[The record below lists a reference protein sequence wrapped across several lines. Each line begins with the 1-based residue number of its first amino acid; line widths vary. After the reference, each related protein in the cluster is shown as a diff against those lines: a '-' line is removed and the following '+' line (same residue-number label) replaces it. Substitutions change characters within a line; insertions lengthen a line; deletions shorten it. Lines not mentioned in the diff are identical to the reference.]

1 MRIAIVGA
9 GKIGG
14 TLGAKWAASGHS
26 VVFGA
31 RDPQSSEARSSL
43 SAAGPGASVTSV
55 AEALTGAEVVLLSLP
70 GAAVAAFAG
79 EHGTALDGKLVID
92 ATNQFGQPVMN
103 GIATIQ
109 AAAPGAQVVRAF
121 NSLGW
126 ENFAEPTIDG
136 VQVDLLYCA
145 PAGEAQAA
153 AERLIAE
160 VGLRPVYVGDL
171 GQAPLVDSIGAL
183 WGALVF
189 GQGLGRR
196 LAFKVLAAG

>member
-9 GKIGG
+9 GSIGG
-14 TLGAKWAASGHS
+14 ALGAKWAAAGHS
-26 VVFGA
+26 VVFGV
-31 RDPQSSEARSSL
+31 RDPQSPKARAAL
-43 SAAGPGASVTSV
+43 SAAGPGAAVTSI
-55 AEALTGAEVVLLSLP
+55 AEAIGGAEVVLLSLP

-79 EHGTALDGKLVID
+79 EHGAALDGALVID

-103 GIATIQ
+103 GIAAIQ
-109 AAAPGAQVVRAF
+109 AAAPGARVVRAF

-126 ENFAEPTIDG
+126 ENFAEPLIDG

-145 PAGEAQAA
+145 PAGEAQAI
-153 AERLIAE
+153 AERLIAD
-160 VGLRPVYVGDL
+160 VGLRPVRVGDL
-171 GQAPLVDSIGAL
+171 AQAPLVDSIGAL

-189 GQGLGRR
+189 GQGHSRR